1 MRLRRNAGSATPL
14 PGSWPDEASPATIPS
29 HRRSISRAVY
39 LGLLAAGLCAALY
52 SLMGYATFVEAP
64 GVVDGGEAAVG
75 VERTGRLERVF
86 VMPGQEVK
94 KGDRL
99 AELSVLT
106 EHSAAERVHR
116 EAQRLRAEAAGELER
131 AAAKA
136 RERAASDLAE
146 AARLRDDALRARAD
160 AGQARHEQRGLKRQI
175 AELDEE
181 IAAREEL
188 RLRGVI
194 ARSAL
199 VDLRVRRHALVG
211 DRDGQ
216 GVRRRVLEENAV
228 QLEAAALRLEDAA
241 AVAPQEAIAGSNLAS
256 LEARAAQLDAE
267 ARQHEGLATQV
278 LLAPVDGRIA
288 WLEARSGEVVQPGSA
303 LVTLLPDSR
312 PTVIAWPGAGT
323 DDFPIGARVQVRGE
337 GFAIG
342 GTVEDQFLADRAKP
356 RSLLRPYEREAV
368 EAAILIRLDEA
379 GATSARVASM
389 VQVRRPRLSW
399 LERWLVPAPTA
410 APERVARR

>member
-1 MRLRRNAGSATPL
+1 MRLRSIAGSATP
-14 PGSWPDEASPATIPS
+14 PPNSAPREASAATTQTR
-29 HRRSISRAVY
+29 RRSISRAVY
-39 LGLLAAGLCAALY
+39 LGLLGVGLSAALY
-52 SLMGYATFVEAP
+52 SLMGFATFVEAP

-75 VERTGRLERVF
+75 VERAGRLERVF
-86 VMPGQEVK
+86 VEPGQTVR

-99 AELSVLT
+99 AEVSVLT
-106 EHSAAERVHR
+106 EHAAAERVHR
-116 EAQRLRAEAAGELER
+116 EAERLRAEAAGELER

-136 RERAASDLAE
+136 RERAVATLAE

-160 AGQARHEQRGLKRQI
+160 AGQARHERRGLVRQI

-188 RLRGVI
+188 QRQNIL

-216 GVRRRVLEENAV
+216 GVRRRVLEENAG
-228 QLEAAALRLEDAA
+228 QLEAAAQRLEKAA
-241 AVAPQEAIAGSNLAS
+241 ADAPQEAIRSSNLAF
-256 LEARAAQLDAE
+256 LQARAAEADAE
-267 ARQHEGLATQV
+267 ALQHEGLATQV

-288 WLEARSGEVVQPGSA
+288 WIEARSGEIVQPGPA
-303 LVTLLPDSR
+303 LVTFVPDSR
-312 PTVIAWPGAGT
+312 PTVIAWPGARIDT
-323 DDFPIGARVQVRGE
+323 FPVGARVQVRGE
-337 GFAIG
+337 GFEVG
-342 GTVEDQFLADRAKP
+342 GTVERLLLADRAKP

-368 EAAILIRLDEA
+368 EAAILVRLDDA
-379 GATSARVASM
+379 DATSARAASM

-399 LERWLVPAPTA
+399 LERWLVPEPDV